1 MYSLNSDFI
10 NHAKIV
16 EPLLMKWVDK
26 AKQIRFNVKV
36 SPIKELV
43 INSFVIASNIYREL
57 FGKDSYTAMNNI
69 TSSGHAYYGK
79 RVELIELFG
88 DDKSRESSH
97 STMLNS
103 SKSFVNCLIP
113 QITISDQTTNKLTE
127 FAKELMRLRQ
137 STQLTGSTSL
147 TSNPLYLLG
156 DIVNDQYITSIINRI
171 NALTYLVAIHTTK
184 IEKIRRDLTNEF
196 EYVFYANNINIDNI
210 NAIDAY
216 LANLE

>member
-1 MYSLNSDFI
+1 MYTLNADFTEH
-10 NHAKIV
+10 NKIV
-16 EPLLMKWVDK
+16 EPLMAKWVDK
-26 AKQIRFNVKV
+26 SNQIRFVVKV

-43 INSFVIASNIYREL
+43 INSFIIASNIYRDL
-57 FGKDSYTAMNNI
+57 FGKDSYTAMDRI
-69 TSSGHAYYGK
+69 TSSGHTYYGK
-79 RVELIELFG
+79 RVELMELFG
-88 DDKSRESSH
+88 DDRSRASSH

-103 SKSFVNCLIP
+103 SKDFAKCLIP

-127 FAKELMRLRQ
+127 FAKELMR
-137 STQLTGSTSL
+137 L

-184 IEKIRRDLTNEF
+184 IEKLRRDLTNEF

-216 LANLE
+216 LANLD

>member
-1 MYSLNSDFI
+1 MYTLNSDFI
-10 NHAKIV
+10 EHAKIV
-16 EPLLMKWVDK
+16 EPLRRSTPLIGSTSLMNKWSNK

-88 DDKSRESSH
+88 DDKS
-97 STMLNS
+97 
-103 SKSFVNCLIP
+103 KSFVDCLIP

-127 FAKELMRLRQ
+127 FAKELMR
-137 STQLTGSTSL
+137 L

-171 NALTYLVAIHTTK
+171 NALTYLVAIHTTRVDR
-184 IEKIRRDLTNEF
+184 IRRDLTNEF

-216 LANLE
+216 LANIN

>member
-1 MYSLNSDFI
+1 MSFLFCRNFRKNFTFRVSAAPHDQIPKRMMTYKKMYTLNSDFI
-10 NHAKIV
+10 EHAKIV
-16 EPLLMKWVDK
+16 EPLRRSTLLSGSTSLMTKWADK

-43 INSFVIASNIYREL
+43 INSFVVASNIYRDL
-57 FGKDSYTAMNNI
+57 FGKDSYTAMDRI

-79 RVELIELFG
+79 RVELMELFG
-88 DDKSRESSH
+88 DDKSQ
-97 STMLNS
+97 
-103 SKSFVNCLIP
+103 SFVKCLIP

-156 DIVNDQYITSIINRI
+156 DIVNDQ
-171 NALTYLVAIHTTK
+171 
-184 IEKIRRDLTNEF
+184 
-196 EYVFYANNINIDNI
+196 
-210 NAIDAY
+210 
-216 LANLE
+216 